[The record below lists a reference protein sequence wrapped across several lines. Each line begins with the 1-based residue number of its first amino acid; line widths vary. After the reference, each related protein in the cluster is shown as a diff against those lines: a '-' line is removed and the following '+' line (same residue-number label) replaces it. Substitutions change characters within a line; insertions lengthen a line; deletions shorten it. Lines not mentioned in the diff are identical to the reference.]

1 MIYLKWDNLIVFL
14 PQYII
19 GIIVAYYVFRKLS
32 AKAPINNL
40 DFIALQKFNKYI
52 KDQATL
58 NSDFYSLSEK
68 LETLPALT
76 FSKFANVVKKNNAE
90 YLDKKLLTENINKNL
105 IKITDPL
112 SIEAIKRYNAISNRD
127 LELNEDLTALSN
139 KVLNISEIGS
149 PIGKF
154 IDHTKHQKNEFSFFE
169 QLNNTLREHLEDL
182 DMSLSLFLGLVAMLA
197 VLLWASIVLLLTPYP
212 QVSIFTPHFSVQLNL
227 ILNSVLGISI
237 FIALVSIISFFII
250 STKTQILI
258 AEALVILGTVIS
270 FFLPAMNWIRSS
282 TFAYQLIVFLVV
294 ASLALL
300 ITYFIM
306 KIKDKSHNFMISLY
320 FSYTAFLIFN
330 LILTDNLVTFI
341 MMHR

>member
-1 MIYLKWDNLIVFL
+1 
-14 PQYII
+14 
-19 GIIVAYYVFRKLS
+19 
-32 AKAPINNL
+32 
-40 DFIALQKFNKYI
+40 
-52 KDQATL
+52 
-58 NSDFYSLSEK
+58 
-68 LETLPALT
+68 
-76 FSKFANVVKKNNAE
+76 
-90 YLDKKLLTENINKNL
+90 
-105 IKITDPL
+105 
-112 SIEAIKRYNAISNRD
+112 
-127 LELNEDLTALSN
+127 
-139 KVLNISEIGS
+139 
-149 PIGKF
+149 
-154 IDHTKHQKNEFSFFE
+154 
-169 QLNNTLREHLEDL
+169 
-182 DMSLSLFLGLVAMLA
+182 
-197 VLLWASIVLLLTPYP
+197 
-212 QVSIFTPHFSVQLNL
+212 PHFSVQLNL

-320 FSYTAFLIFN
+320 FSYAAFLIFN